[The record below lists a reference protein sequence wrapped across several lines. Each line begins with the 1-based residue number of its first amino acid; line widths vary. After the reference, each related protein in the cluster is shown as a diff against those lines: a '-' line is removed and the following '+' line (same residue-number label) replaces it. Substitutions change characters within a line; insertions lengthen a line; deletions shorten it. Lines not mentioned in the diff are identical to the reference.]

1 MAKIARSL
9 SFSSSCERNLFAP
22 LFVHYVISSSELL
35 RIEQRTFTYFVR
47 RLTSCLTVF
56 GSAVLI
62 MFNQQQ
68 IFLFGQIQTCQRGG
82 QPYID
87 TFPYK
92 VSECSLLLASSTGMF
107 STWLPGSRQVSS
119 SAQNSFIIVVPRKRS
134 LT

>member
-92 VSECSLLLASSTGMF
+92 VSECSLNNIFYCSDGRAVSLLPFTSNVRIPLRSTIF
-107 STWLPGSRQVSS
+107 T
-119 SAQNSFIIVVPRKRS
+119 A
-134 LT
+134 